1 MKIKKIFIGIAVCL
15 FVIAS
20 LSAAELKKITF
31 EQAYLSKGEKLYSEL
46 PEISGWFDDDHYFYV
61 NLKKLYKVNYY
72 TGRQY
77 LILDPAQYAE
87 VEKAGFDLLK
97 PIDRTKDF
105 NRFLF
110 LKDDDIYLF
119 DRKANVLTRITQ
131 TETKEQNPVFSPDG
145 NFITFTREGN
155 LFLFEIGKSNL
166 RQITSDGDG
175 TILNGYAS
183 WIYYEEILG
192 RTSKYKAYWWSP
204 DSKNIAFMRFDQ
216 SKVPVYTITIFK
228 GDYCQ
233 LEKQFYPKPG
243 YPNPDVKIGI
253 AAVGTGTIHWV
264 DFKDDNDHYLA
275 FPEWNISGEALFFQ
289 WMNRDQTHMKI
300 LKCDE
305 NGTNVSVLYEETQ
318 KEWLDFLESY
328 AINYTENDGI
338 FLISSRDDW
347 YNLYNVRSDGRF
359 IKLTSG
365 EWIVR
370 RISGYDSKKK
380 IVYFLASKEDSV
392 DTDLYAVSLN
402 DKKIQNITKNKGSH
416 DVMIAPDAKKFID
429 THSTLAAPNTM
440 ELRKINGSLM
450 KTLGGADSPIEK
462 EYALG
467 KYEMFRIPVSDAY
480 RLPAIWLLPPD
491 FSTSKKYPVIMNVYG
506 GPAAPSV
513 KNAFRQNLGPQ
524 FIAQQGIIQLW
535 VDHRGSG
542 HFGKMGEVLM
552 FRRLGYWE
560 MKDFTDVV
568 KYLRTLDFIDGNKI
582 GITGGSYGGYVSA
595 LAVCYAPEYFQF
607 ADADASVTDWHF
619 YDSVYTERYMDTP
632 AENPDGYKNS
642 SLLTYA
648 DNYKGGLRIS
658 HGSADDNVHV
668 QNTIVFINQLIEK
681 GKTFE
686 FMLYP
691 EERHG
696 YRGNK
701 RAHNNKDSLNF
712 WLQSFFGREYKENN
726 N

>member
-1 MKIKKIFIGIAVCL
+1 MKNTKIIICIIICL
-15 FVIAS
+15 FIITS
-20 LSAAELKKITF
+20 LNAAELKKITF
-31 EQAYLSKGEKLYSEL
+31 EQAYLNKGEKLYLEL
-46 PEISGWFDDDHYFYV
+46 PEISGWFDDDHYLYI
-61 NLKKLYKVNYY
+61 NLNKLYKVNYH

-77 LILDPAQYAE
+77 LILDPAQYEAC
-87 VEKAGFDLLK
+87 EKAGFDLLK
-97 PIDRTKDF
+97 PADRTKDF
-105 NRFLF
+105 NRFIF

-119 DRKANVLTRITQ
+119 DRKTNVLSRIT
-131 TETKEQNPVFSPDG
+131 ETDAKEQNPTLSPDG
-145 NFITFTREGN
+145 NFIAFTRDGN
-155 LFLFEIGKSNL
+155 LFAFEIGKNNL

-183 WIYYEEILG
+183 WVYYEEILG
-192 RTSKYKAYWWSP
+192 RSSKYKAYWWSP
-204 DSKNIAFMRFDQ
+204 DSKKIAFMRFDQ
-216 SKVPVYTITIFK
+216 AKVPVYTITIFK

-253 AAVGTGTIHWV
+253 AGIETGAINWV
-264 DFKDDNDHYLA
+264 DFKDENDHYLA
-275 FPEWNISGEALFFQ
+275 FPEWNSSGDALYFQ
-289 WMNRDQTHMKI
+289 WMNRGQNHMKI

-305 NGTNVSVLYEETQ
+305 NGTNVSVLYDETQ
-318 KEWLDFLESY
+318 NEWVDFFEDF
-328 AINYTENDGI
+328 AINYTEDDGI
-338 FLISSRDDW
+338 FLISSREGW
-347 YNLYNVRSDGRF
+347 YNLYNVRSYGNF

-380 IVYFLASKEDSV
+380 TVYFLASKENSV
-392 DTDLYAVSLN
+392 DTDLYAVSLK
-402 DKKIQNITKNKGSH
+402 DKKILNITKNKGSH
-416 DVMIAPDAKKFID
+416 NVMIAPDAGKFID
-429 THSTLAAPNTM
+429 THSTLDAPNAI
-440 ELRKINGSLM
+440 ELRKIDGSLM
-450 KTLGGADSPIEK
+450 KTLGGADSPKEK

-467 KYEMFRIPVSDAY
+467 KYKMFRIPVSDGY
-480 RLPAIWLLPPD
+480 NLPAIWLLPPD
-491 FSTSKKYPVIMNVYG
+491 FSADKKYPVIMNVYG
-506 GPAAPSV
+506 GPASPTV
-513 KNAFRQNLGPQ
+513 RNAFRQNLGPQ

-542 HFGKMGEVLM
+542 HFGKKGEALM

-568 KYLRTLDFIDGNKI
+568 KYIRTLDFIDGNKI

-595 LAVCYAPEYFQF
+595 FAVCYAPEYFRF
-607 ADADASVTDWHF
+607 ADAEASVTDWHF
-619 YDSVYTERYMDTP
+619 YDSVWTERYMDTP
-632 AENPDGYKNS
+632 AENPDGYKNG

-658 HGSADDNVHV
+658 HGSADDNVHM
-668 QNTIVFINQLIEK
+668 QNTIVFINELQEK
-681 GKTFE
+681 GKMFE

-691 EERHG
+691 EQRHG

-701 RAHNNKDSLNF
+701 RAHNNMDSLNF
-712 WLQSFFGREYKENN
+712 WLRSFFGREYKENN